1 MNFAIPR
8 KNNSEM
14 LLYLWKII
22 DLPSISLNDLLYKIS
37 FDLFLFSPENATLF
51 IKKCIEDKLLIKTN
65 DQNLQLSNLLIQ
77 KLKNWQHKRK
87 NDILEKLNSA
97 KKINQ
102 LKKDIQKK
110 ESNSFGVLLNAFTD
124 KATLNRS
131 VSIADDAFES
141 LEYNSEK
148 GILKSKVL
156 GSKKESYI
164 IELDLNK
171 KIFYHNC
178 HDYESRRA
186 ENKKFCKHITKLFLL
201 LRENDEKSAEI
212 LLKNL
217 AEDIDKWDFTF

>member
-65 DQNLQLSNLLIQ
+65 DQNLQISNLLIQ

-87 NDILEKLNSA
+87 NDILEKL
-97 KKINQ
+97 
-102 LKKDIQKK
+102 
-110 ESNSFGVLLNAFTD
+110 NSFGVLLNAFTD

-178 HDYESRRA
+178 HDYETRRA